1 MSSRAAGCSH
11 IEAGV
16 FTVRLL
22 VHLPLVPVLIVLWKR
37 GEGGGGGGEE
47 GERGWGGGRRG
58 GGGGEEGGRRGGG
71 GEEGGSSWEILKSHN
86 KCTKHT
92 ESLH

>member
-1 MSSRAAGCSH
+1 MSSRGAGCSH

-37 GEGGGGGGEE
+37 GEEGGGGWG
-47 GERGWGGGRRG
+47 GGGRRG
-58 GGGGEEGGRRGGG
+58 GGGGEEGRREGVVGR
-71 GEEGGSSWEILKSHN
+71 L
-86 KCTKHT
+86 
-92 ESLH
+92 